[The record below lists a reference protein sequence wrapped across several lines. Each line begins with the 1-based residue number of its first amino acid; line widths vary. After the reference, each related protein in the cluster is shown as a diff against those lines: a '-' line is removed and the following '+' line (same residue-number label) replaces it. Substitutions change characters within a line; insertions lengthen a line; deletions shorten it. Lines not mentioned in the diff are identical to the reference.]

1 MDEPF
6 VFISYSSQDNQRVWA
21 DALRF
26 QQMGYNVWLDKKNL
40 DKTQPSWRDDALE
53 AIRDFNCALLVYYVS
68 RSSLVSPACIKEL
81 ECTVED
87 TTRAIHNGPVKF
99 IAVDIEPID
108 NIIKF
113 KDEVHGELAR
123 KKMDKAEKT
132 AMAITLSKCINQFFN
147 GNSEK
152 GRVKAY
158 SLPNR
163 EMDYY
168 EEITAD
174 FPDETRIYKPKVE
187 KTEPKTV
194 VKEKTAA
201 APPVHG
207 GVRSNNPQPSNFQ
220 NQSQQEPRPVRSA
233 PTPPPAPKDA
243 DQLFEEKLKAFMRE
257 SDSRLSSMRAAQRI
271 NSSENPHE
279 SGTASARPTA
289 PAMKTVKKTFSLEKA
304 FADANQEL
312 DKDATN
318 QFTAYKDVSEKR
330 MRNFKKT
337 MGIPIVNE
345 VTGIEGL
352 WGFGDGHET
361 EGLVVDQAK
370 LYYGTNLHSTVEYRK
385 VTSVEFFLGD
395 DVLLVHYEDSNIGL
409 MIGPDTLC
417 TPIKAFLQACVDQ
430 RT

>member
-1 MDEPF
+1 MQPSEILKQIKPCDLDEPF

-40 DKTQPSWRDDALE
+40 DKTKPSWRDDALE

-68 RSSLVSPACIKEL
+68 RSSLVSPACFKEL

-87 TTRAIHNGPVKF
+87 TTQAIHNGPVKF

-108 NIIKF
+108 DIIKF
-113 KDEVHGELAR
+113 KNEVHGELVR

-147 GNSEK
+147 SNNEK
-152 GRVKAY
+152 DRVKAY

-168 EEITAD
+168 EEITAS

-187 KTEPKTV
+187 KTEPK
-194 VKEKTAA
+194 KE
-201 APPVHG
+201 
-207 GVRSNNPQPSNFQ
+207 
-220 NQSQQEPRPVRSA
+220 
-233 PTPPPAPKDA
+233 
-243 DQLFEEKLKAFMRE
+243 
-257 SDSRLSSMRAAQRI
+257 
-271 NSSENPHE
+271 
-279 SGTASARPTA
+279 TASARPTA
-289 PAMKTVKKTFSLEKA
+289 PAMKTAKKAPKAFSLEQA
-304 FADANQEL
+304 LADANQEL
-312 DKDATN
+312 GKDATN

-330 MRNFKKT
+330 ISNFRK
-337 MGIPIVNE
+337 VAE
-345 VTGIEGL
+345 VPDHLELTGIEAL

-385 VTSVEFFLGD
+385 VTDVACFSSD
-395 DVLLVHYEDSNIGL
+395 DMLIVHCEDSAFGQFV
-409 MIGPDTLC
+409 GPTALGA
-417 TPIKAFLQACVDQ
+417 PIKAFLQACIDQ
-430 RT
+430 RS

>member
-1 MDEPF
+1 MQPSEILKQIKPCDLDEPF

-26 QQMGYNVWLDKKNL
+26 QQMGYNVWLDEKNL
-40 DKTQPSWRDDALE
+40 DKTKPSWRDDALE

-68 RSSLVSPACIKEL
+68 RSSLVSPACFNEL

-87 TTRAIHNGPVKF
+87 TTQAIHNGPVKF

-108 NIIKF
+108 DIIKF
-113 KDEVHGELAR
+113 KNAVHGELVR

-132 AMAITLSKCINQFFN
+132 AKAITLSKCINQFFN
-147 GNSEK
+147 SNNEK
-152 GRVKAY
+152 VRVKAY

-163 EMDYY
+163 KMDYY
-168 EEITAD
+168 EEITAA

-187 KTEPKTV
+187 KTEPK
-194 VKEKTAA
+194 KE
-201 APPVHG
+201 
-207 GVRSNNPQPSNFQ
+207 
-220 NQSQQEPRPVRSA
+220 
-233 PTPPPAPKDA
+233 
-243 DQLFEEKLKAFMRE
+243 
-257 SDSRLSSMRAAQRI
+257 
-271 NSSENPHE
+271 
-279 SGTASARPTA
+279 TASARPTA
-289 PAMKTVKKTFSLEKA
+289 PAMKTAKKAPKAFSLEQA

-312 DKDATN
+312 GKDATN
-318 QFTAYKDVSEKR
+318 RFTAYKDVSEKR
-330 MRNFKKT
+330 ISNFQKVAEA
-337 MGIPIVNE
+337 PDHLE
-345 VTGIEGL
+345 LTGIEGL